1 MVLCLSLDK
10 QGMGGEKELPRIEG
24 NELGSNG
31 GLEIRGHFVL
41 GQDLGTMGLLLCLPV
56 SAAFDSLCSDG

>member
-10 QGMGGEKELPRIEG
+10 QGMGGERGLPRIEG

-31 GLEIRGHFVL
+31 GLEIRGYFAL
-41 GQDLGTMGLLLCLPV
+41 SQDLGKVGSLPCLAV